1 MIVLTGGAGFI
12 GSCFLKKL
20 NDNGIDDIM
29 VVDHLSTTDKWK
41 NLSGKRFIQFEHKDK
56 FRQKL
61 LNDDYLF
68 DIEAII
74 HFGACSKT
82 TERDADY
89 IMDNNLNFSIDVA
102 EFSLDNDIRFI
113 YASSA
118 STYGNGM
125 FGYSDSEFNSLKPLN
140 VYGLSKHIFDL
151 WVIKN
156 EFENE
161 LAGFKF
167 FNVFGPNEYH
177 KGEMASMIYKAHKQI
192 KETGSINLFQS
203 NHPDYPDGGQMRDFI
218 YVKDVIDVLWKVF
231 NNSEINGIFNLGTG
245 KARSW
250 NDLANS
256 VFRAMDLPSNINY
269 VEMPDSLKNQY
280 QNYTQADMNKLSA
293 QISDFNFMS
302 LEDSIKDYVSEYLDK
317 NYLIY

>member
-41 NLSGKRFIQFEHKDK
+41 NLSGKRFVQFEHKDK

-61 LNDDYLF
+61 LEDEYLF
-68 DIEAII
+68 DFDAII

-82 TERDADY
+82 TERNADY
-89 IMDNNLNFSIDVA
+89 IMDNNLGFSIDVA
-102 EFSLDNDIRFI
+102 EYCIDHEARFI

-118 STYGNGM
+118 STYGNGE
-125 FGYSDSEFNSLKPLN
+125 FGYSDSVFEPLKPLN

-156 EFENE
+156 GYQDEF
-161 LAGFKF
+161 AGFKF

-177 KGEMASMIYKAHKQI
+177 KGDMASMIFKAHKQI
-192 KETGSINLFQS
+192 KETGKVNLFKS
-203 NHPDYPDGGQMRDFI
+203 NHTDYPDGGQMRDFV
-218 YVKDVIDVLWKVF
+218 YVKDVVDIIWQTFQNDD
-231 NNSEINGIFNLGTG
+231 INGIFNLGTG
-245 KARSW
+245 NARSW
-250 NDLANS
+250 NDLANAVYS
-256 VFRAMDLPSNINY
+256 AMEIKPDINY
-269 VEMPDSLKNQY
+269 VDMPDSLINQY
-280 QNYTQADMNKLSA
+280 QNYTQAEMNKLSEQLA
-293 QISDFNFMS
+293 DFKFMS
-302 LEDSIKDYVSEYLDK
+302 LEDSVKDYISEYLDK

>member
-41 NLSGKRFIQFEHKDK
+41 NLSGKRFVQFEHKDK

-68 DIEAII
+68 DFDAII

-89 IMDNNLNFSIDVA
+89 IMENNLAFSIDVA
-102 EFSLDNDIRFI
+102 EYCIDNQTRFI

-118 STYGNGM
+118 STYGNGE
-125 FGYSDSEFNSLKPLN
+125 FGYSDSVFEPLKPMN

-151 WVIKN
+151 WVIQ
-156 EFENE
+156 NE
-161 LAGFKF
+161 LEEEFAGFKF

-177 KGEMASMIYKAHKQI
+177 KNEMSSMVFKSHKQI
-192 KETGSINLFQS
+192 RDTGKVNLFKS
-203 NHPDYPDGGQMRDFI
+203 NHTDYPDGGQMRDFV
-218 YVKDVIDVLWKVF
+218 YVKDVIEIIWRAF
-231 NNSEINGIFNLGTG
+231 NDDSINGIFNLGTG

-250 NDLANS
+250 NDLANA
-256 VFRAMDLPSNINY
+256 VFKAMGKEPNINY
-269 VEMPDSLKNQY
+269 IDMPDSLVNQY
-280 QNYTQADMNKLSA
+280 QNYTQADMEKLN
-293 QISDFNFMS
+293 QHLKGFEFMS
-302 LEDSIKDYVSEYLDK
+302 LEDSVKDYVCEYLNK
-317 NYLIY
+317 NNLIY